1 MNISLIGLETNLKKA
16 ENEVKAAKEKAD
28 EQKQKANSLSVAKVS
43 MWKLSKRIKELKEK
57 LKVEREANAI
67 IKADLKD
74 LNESGLTGTAVKVER
89 NEKEANIKRREE
101 EIKQMESFVQQ
112 RPVNCTYRLEQL
124 SREAENLLLM

>member
-1 MNISLIGLETNLKKA
+1 
-16 ENEVKAAKEKAD
+16 
-28 EQKQKANSLSVAKVS
+28 

-101 EIKQMESFVQQ
+101 EIKQMEKVYLIF
-112 RPVNCTYRLEQL
+112 LE
-124 SREAENLLLM
+124 S